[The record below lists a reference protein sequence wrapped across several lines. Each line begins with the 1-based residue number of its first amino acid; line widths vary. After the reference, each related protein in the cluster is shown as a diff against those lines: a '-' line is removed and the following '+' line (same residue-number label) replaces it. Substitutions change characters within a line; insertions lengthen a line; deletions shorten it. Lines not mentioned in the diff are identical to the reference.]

1 MRSILDICVLFVKT
15 ILIPYWQQIRR
26 NPQRRLQNRRF
37 VPILW
42 QTAWPRPG
50 HVRWRHPPGFPIPES
65 VVNAE
70 APDNRQARLA
80 LLARVYADAPDAVFV
95 TDGPSGRIVLANAA
109 ACALCGYSS
118 AELVGRSHVD
128 LHAPDE
134 RSQAG
139 IRHRSVWTG
148 TGGDLQLTSLR
159 RADGTLQTVEVAAHP
174 LREDGE
180 DLVVALVR
188 PRPDAVETG
197 GLDLAESLLR
207 LQEHNRQLERRFAE
221 RTGELTVANQQL
233 TRTISEANQRALA
246 LQQTGLQRTQFFAGL
261 AHEMRTPLNAV
272 MGLADLLTDMRLDD
286 EARHTARLIHS
297 SARALVR
304 LINDLLDHS
313 RLEAGKLELVRA
325 PYNLHDLLG
334 ELADITSVQC
344 DDLGLSFALQVD
356 GDLPDPVLGDEGRLR
371 QVLLNL
377 LGNAL
382 KYTREGGVTLNVRR
396 AEALAPRVKVEFRIT
411 DTGIGISPEQQA
423 NLFQPYSQA
432 TAGLAAGSGS
442 SGLGLAISRMLV
454 ERMGGRIGVESDEGW
469 GSTFWFTL
477 PLEPAPASAVIV
489 APAPAAVGRE
499 QLAGRTVL
507 LVEDNRINQQV
518 AIGMLKRLG
527 VTARTADNGEAALAA
542 LAESAFDVVFM
553 DVQMPGMD
561 GLEATRHLRSGQAGE
576 LNRNVPVIAMTGHVS
591 REDRDACTG
600 AGMNDYV
607 AKPISGDRLREAIA
621 RVLAVSPAAPAAT
634 AASDVAFD
642 LWALAEQL
650 DGDRDLAAEIFTL
663 FLDDSRERLLLMAAA
678 VRNYDCDTVAAEAK
692 TVEGAA
698 QNVHAAPLARQAAA
712 IGAAA
717 RHRECEYAQALIS
730 EMTQALE
737 ELAVAWGQTIG

>member
-1 MRSILDICVLFVKT
+1 
-15 ILIPYWQQIRR
+15 
-26 NPQRRLQNRRF
+26 
-37 VPILW
+37 
-42 QTAWPRPG
+42 
-50 HVRWRHPPGFPIPES
+50 
-65 VVNAE
+65 
-70 APDNRQARLA
+70 
-80 LLARVYADAPDAVFV
+80 
-95 TDGPSGRIVLANAA
+95 
-109 ACALCGYSS
+109 
-118 AELVGRSHVD
+118 
-128 LHAPDE
+128 
-134 RSQAG
+134 
-139 IRHRSVWTG
+139 
-148 TGGDLQLTSLR
+148 
-159 RADGTLQTVEVAAHP
+159 
-174 LREDGE
+174 
-180 DLVVALVR
+180 
-188 PRPDAVETG
+188 
-197 GLDLAESLLR
+197 
-207 LQEHNRQLERRFAE
+207 
-221 RTGELTVANQQL
+221 
-233 TRTISEANQRALA
+233 
-246 LQQTGLQRTQFFAGL
+246 
-261 AHEMRTPLNAV
+261 
-272 MGLADLLTDMRLDD
+272 
-286 EARHTARLIHS
+286 
-297 SARALVR
+297 
-304 LINDLLDHS
+304 
-313 RLEAGKLELVRA
+313 
-325 PYNLHDLLG
+325 
-334 ELADITSVQC
+334 
-344 DDLGLSFALQVD
+344 
-356 GDLPDPVLGDEGRLR
+356 
-371 QVLLNL
+371 
-377 LGNAL
+377 
-382 KYTREGGVTLNVRR
+382 
-396 AEALAPRVKVEFRIT
+396 VKVEFRIT
-411 DTGIGISPEQQA
+411 DTGIGISPEQQS

-489 APAPAAVGRE
+489 APVPVTIGRE

-561 GLEATRHLRSGQAGE
+561 GLEATRHLRSGKAGE
-576 LNRNVPVIAMTGHVS
+576 MNRNVPVIAMTGHVS
-591 REDRDACTG
+591 REDRDACAE

-678 VRNYDCDTVAAEAK
+678 VRNYDCDTVATEAK

>member
-1 MRSILDICVLFVKT
+1 M
-15 ILIPYWQQIRR
+15 
-26 NPQRRLQNRRF
+26 
-37 VPILW
+37 
-42 QTAWPRPG
+42 
-50 HVRWRHPPGFPIPES
+50 
-65 VVNAE
+65 NAE

-118 AELVGRSHVD
+118 DELVGRSHVD

-272 MGLADLLTDMRLDD
+272 MGLADLLTDMKLDD

-344 DDLGLSFALQVD
+344 DDLGLSFALQVG

-396 AEALAPRVKVEFRIT
+396 GEALAPRVKVEFRIT

-477 PLEPAPASAVIV
+477 PLEPAPGARRGRPGATGRAYGV
-489 APAPAAVGRE
+489 AGGGQSHQPAGGDRHAEAAGRE
-499 QLAGRTVL
+499 RAHRRQRRGGTGCTRRIRFRCCVHGCADARHGRARGHATPAL
-507 LVEDNRINQQV
+507 RPGRRVEPQR
-518 AIGMLKRLG
+518 A
-527 VTARTADNGEAALAA
+527 
-542 LAESAFDVVFM
+542 
-553 DVQMPGMD
+553 
-561 GLEATRHLRSGQAGE
+561 
-576 LNRNVPVIAMTGHVS
+576 
-591 REDRDACTG
+591 
-600 AGMNDYV
+600 
-607 AKPISGDRLREAIA
+607 GDRH
-621 RVLAVSPAAPAAT
+621 
-634 AASDVAFD
+634 
-642 LWALAEQL
+642 
-650 DGDRDLAAEIFTL
+650 DR
-663 FLDDSRERLLLMAAA
+663 SR
-678 VRNYDCDTVAAEAK
+678 
-692 TVEGAA
+692 
-698 QNVHAAPLARQAAA
+698 LAR
-712 IGAAA
+712 GP
-717 RHRECEYAQALIS
+717 
-730 EMTQALE
+730 
-737 ELAVAWGQTIG
+737 

>member
-1 MRSILDICVLFVKT
+1 MATCPTRSWAT
-15 ILIPYWQQIRR
+15 
-26 NPQRRLQNRRF
+26 
-37 VPILW
+37 
-42 QTAWPRPG
+42 
-50 HVRWRHPPGFPIPES
+50 
-65 VVNAE
+65 
-70 APDNRQARLA
+70 
-80 LLARVYADAPDAVFV
+80 
-95 TDGPSGRIVLANAA
+95 
-109 ACALCGYSS
+109 
-118 AELVGRSHVD
+118 
-128 LHAPDE
+128 
-134 RSQAG
+134 
-139 IRHRSVWTG
+139 
-148 TGGDLQLTSLR
+148 
-159 RADGTLQTVEVAAHP
+159 
-174 LREDGE
+174 RE
-180 DLVVALVR
+180 
-188 PRPDAVETG
+188 
-197 GLDLAESLLR
+197 
-207 LQEHNRQLERRFAE
+207 H
-221 RTGELTVANQQL
+221 
-233 TRTISEANQRALA
+233 
-246 LQQTGLQRTQFFAGL
+246 
-261 AHEMRTPLNAV
+261 
-272 MGLADLLTDMRLDD
+272 
-286 EARHTARLIHS
+286 
-297 SARALVR
+297 
-304 LINDLLDHS
+304 
-313 RLEAGKLELVRA
+313 
-325 PYNLHDLLG
+325 
-334 ELADITSVQC
+334 
-344 DDLGLSFALQVD
+344 
-356 GDLPDPVLGDEGRLR
+356 LR

-423 NLFQPYSQA
+423 NLFQPLHKA

-489 APAPAAVGRE
+489 APAPAVGLE

-527 VTARTADNGEAALAA
+527 VTARTADNGEAALVA

-621 RVLAVSPAAPAAT
+621 RVLAASPAVAPDAA

-678 VRNYDCDTVAAEAK
+678 VRNYDCDTVVAEAK
-692 TVEGAA
+692 PSKGRPRTCM
-698 QNVHAAPLARQAAA
+698 PRRWPARLRPSARRRA
-712 IGAAA
+712 IANANT
-717 RHRECEYAQALIS
+717 RRR
-730 EMTQALE
+730 
-737 ELAVAWGQTIG
+737 